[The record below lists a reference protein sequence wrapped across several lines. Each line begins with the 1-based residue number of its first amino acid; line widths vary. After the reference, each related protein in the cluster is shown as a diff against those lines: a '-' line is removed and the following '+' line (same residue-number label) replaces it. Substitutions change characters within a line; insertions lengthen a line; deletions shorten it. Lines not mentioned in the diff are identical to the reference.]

1 MSPRSLGN
9 GRAVLHPQRRRRQES
24 GAPRCDRVA
33 QARAKRARRW
43 SRRAQLR
50 KITSIGRVR
59 RCGYCTDPNAGP
71 TLAVTENGDGTR
83 TAGYGGLATCGSVW
97 VCPQCAAKI
106 ATGRADELSQVMRAV
121 DEAGGSAFMLTLN
134 MRHRAGDRLGLSMS
148 YRERLSLLETRRN
161 RRERGQLSKKDA
173 DRLIRLEE
181 RDRQRLEE
189 LGQAQAERDD
199 AEALGWG
206 VDERQAEA
214 DSIEEAEN
222 RSRRG
227 CWDACADGWKAVTEG
242 KQWQADKELFG
253 GLLGWA
259 KVVEVTDG
267 LQVCDNPDCV
277 QRRHGNRWHV
287 HIHALLC
294 STKDVPVELVCESI
308 GALAFGRWSRALER
322 HGFDASEEHG
332 WDVRK
337 VRLGDG
343 DLADY
348 FTKVAHEVTGSH
360 HKEGR
365 RKGGRTP
372 MQLLADAVETYRVE
386 DLARWWEWEA
396 ASQRR
401 QQLTWSR
408 GRHDLRTLAGLGH
421 ERSDEE
427 LAEDDLGEDVRLGI
441 ERESW
446 DWIEYT
452 GRQCELLG
460 VSEEHG
466 LDGARAWL
474 SGHGLRWVE
483 ATGAPPAPSVV
494 HQPYGWRYDAHQPL
508 WPYSAA
514 R

>member
-1 MSPRSLGN
+1 MGEQSFTPD
-9 GRAVLHPQRRRRQES
+9 VRRRQEQ
-24 GAPRCDRVA
+24 GTRKGERVA
-33 QARAKRARRW
+33 QSRVKRPRRW

-59 RCGYCTDPNAGP
+59 RCGYCTDPSAGP

-121 DEAGGSAFMLTLN
+121 DEASGSAFMLTLN

-148 YRERLSLLETRRN
+148 DRERLSLLETRRN

-242 KQWQADKELFG
+242 RQWQADKELFG

-294 STKDVPVELVCESI
+294 FTKDVPVELVCEGV

-332 WDVRK
+332 WDMRK

-372 MQLLADAVETYRVE
+372 MQLLADAVGTYR
-386 DLARWWEWEA
+386 LARWWEWEA

-408 GRHDLRTLAGLGH
+408 GRHDLRKLASLGQ
-421 ERSDEE
+421 ERSDQE
-427 LAEDDLGEDVRLGI
+427 LAEDDIEGDVRLGI

-446 DWIEYT
+446 DWIERS
-452 GRQCELLG
+452 GRQCELLD
-460 VSEEHG
+460 VAEENG
-466 LDGARAWL
+466 LGGARAWL
-474 SGHGLRWVE
+474 RDRGLRWVE
-483 ATGAPPAPSVV
+483 ATATTPHSSGGADVLTKAGRTDEAS
-494 HQPYGWRYDAHQPL
+494 AHC
-508 WPYSAA
+508 
-514 R
+514 